1 MTTPDLLP
9 SVEDLK
15 AQAKRLRT
23 QLAVLNTPVSHSQSL
38 ELLAQQM
45 GLRDWNTLQA
55 RACALSNHRPP
66 WAVGDFVRGR
76 YLDQPC
82 AGRILSLSSIAGGRY
97 HMTLHL
103 DEAVDVVT
111 FDSFSSF
118 RKRVNGVIGKDGVSH
133 SRTSNG
139 RPHLE
144 LSWS

>member
-1 MTTPDLLP
+1 MTTPDPLP
-9 SVEDLK
+9 SVEELK

-55 RACALSNHRPP
+55 RASAISNHRPP

-82 AGRILSLSSIAGGRY
+82 SGRIVSLSSVAGGRY
-97 HMTLHL
+97 RMTLHL

-111 FDSFSSF
+111 FDSFSSY
-118 RKRVNGVIGKDGVSH
+118 RQRINATVDSHGRSVGKRSDGV
-133 SRTSNG
+133 
-139 RPHLE
+139 PHL
-144 LSWS
+144 LLQL

>member
-1 MTTPDLLP
+1 MTNLDPMP

-45 GLRDWNTLQA
+45 GMRDWNTLQA
-55 RACALSNHRPP
+55 RAAALFNRRPP

-82 AGRILSLSSIAGGRY
+82 AGRILSLSAIAGGRY
-97 HMTLHL
+97 RMTLHL

-118 RKRVNGVIGKDGVSH
+118 RQRINATVDSHGVSVGKRSDGVA
-133 SRTSNG
+133 
-139 RPHLE
+139 HLV
-144 LSWS
+144 LQP

>member
-1 MTTPDLLP
+1 MNTPDPLP

-23 QLAVLNTPVSHSQSL
+23 QLAVMNTPVSHSQSL

-55 RACALSNHRPP
+55 RASELSTHRPP

-76 YLDQPC
+76 YMDQSC
-82 AGRILSLSSIAGGRY
+82 SGRILSLSSVAGGRY
-97 HMTLHL
+97 RMTLHL

-118 RKRVNGVIGKDGVSH
+118 RQRINATVDSYGISVGKRSDGV
-133 SRTSNG
+133 
-139 RPHLE
+139 PHLV
-144 LSWS
+144 LKS

>member
-1 MTTPDLLP
+1 MTNSDQLP

-45 GLRDWNTLQA
+45 GSRDWNTLQA
-55 RACALSNHRPP
+55 RASALSNHRPP

-76 YLDQPC
+76 YMDQPC
-82 AGRILSLSSIAGGRY
+82 SGRILSLSSITGGRY
-97 HMTLHL
+97 RMTLHL

-111 FDSFSSF
+111 FQSFSAF
-118 RKRVNGVIGKDGVSH
+118 RQRINATVNAHGISVSKRSDGV
-133 SRTSNG
+133 
-139 RPHLE
+139 PHLV
-144 LSWS
+144 LLH

>member
-1 MTTPDLLP
+1 MTTHDPLP

-45 GLRDWNTLQA
+45 GMRDWNTLSA
-55 RACALSNHRPP
+55 RANAISNHRPP

-82 AGRILSLSSIAGGRY
+82 SGRILSLSAGTGGRY
-97 HMTLHL
+97 HITLHL

-111 FDSFSSF
+111 FESFSSF
-118 RKRVNGVIGKDGVSH
+118 RSRINATVDSLGRSVGKRSDGI
-133 SRTSNG
+133 
-139 RPHLE
+139 PHLVLE
-144 LSWS
+144 P